1 MLTAILVISCFPSAG
16 MSTVTKADEQKTEN
30 SILTKISE
38 DAELN
43 YNPQTG
49 KYEGMARL
57 QVTGIQDEQCIVL
70 NVNDIKIQM
79 AVPLTLPLLTMR
91 IKKK

>member
-1 MLTAILVISCFPSAG
+1 MKKRITAALLTAILVISCFPSAG
-16 MSTVTKADEQKTEN
+16 MSTVTKADEPKTEN
-30 SILTKISE
+30 CILTKISE

-57 QVTGIQDEQCIVL
+57 RLQEYRM
-70 NVNDIKIQM
+70 NN
-79 AVPLTLPLLTMR
+79 A
-91 IKKK
+91 

>member
-1 MLTAILVISCFPSAG
+1 MKKRITAALLTAILVISCFPSAG
-16 MSTVTKADEQKTEN
+16 MSTVIKADEQKTEN

-57 QVTGIQDEQCIVL
+57 QEYRMNSV
-70 NVNDIKIQM
+70 
-79 AVPLTLPLLTMR
+79 
-91 IKKK
+91 